1 MTLDQIIALVVLVV
15 VVGVM
20 IHGRLR
26 SDVVALSGAAALL
39 LFGVVR
45 PVEVQGAFASP
56 AIMALAGLF
65 VIAYAMEL
73 SGLLAWLIR
82 KAKGMTRVFGR
93 HAVWIVIGLCGSVG
107 GFLNNTP

>member
-82 KAKGMTRVFGR
+82 KAKGMTRLFGR
-93 HAVWIVIGLCGSVG
+93 HAV
-107 GFLNNTP
+107 